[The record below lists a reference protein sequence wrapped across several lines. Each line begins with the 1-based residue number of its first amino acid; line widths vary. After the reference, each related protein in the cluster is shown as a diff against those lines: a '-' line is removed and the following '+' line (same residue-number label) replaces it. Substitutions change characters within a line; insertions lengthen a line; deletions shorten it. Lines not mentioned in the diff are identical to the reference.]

1 MSRSARLFELLQAF
15 RRHRRAVSA
24 SQLAAELGVSKR
36 TVYRD
41 IACLVQSGAAIEGEP
56 GVGYVLRPGFFL
68 PPVALDQEELD
79 AVVLGLRW
87 VSRRGDAALARSAAD
102 ALAKIVAVLPPTTDD
117 PVTASGWFVGGRSG
131 PAHFA
136 AVRQA
141 VREERKLRLAY
152 ADETGAQTERVVW
165 PIAIGFFETAD
176 MLAAWCELRDG
187 FRHFRLDRIARADL
201 SSERYPKRRPL
212 LLADWRLADR
222 QSGRCN
228 HADRN

>member
-24 SQLAAELGVSKR
+24 SQLAAELGVSTR

-41 IACLVQSGAAIEGEP
+41 IASLVERGAAINGAP

-87 VSRRGDAALARSAAD
+87 VSRRGDAALSRGAAD
-102 ALAKIVAVLPPTTDD
+102 ALAKIIAVLPPTTDD
-117 PVTASGWFVGGRSG
+117 PVAASGWFVGGRSEL
-131 PAHFA
+131 AHFA

-141 VREERKLRLAY
+141 MREERKLRLVY
-152 ADETGAQTERVVW
+152 DDESGARTERVVW
-165 PIAIGFFETAD
+165 PIAIGFFEAAD

-187 FRHFRLDRIARADL
+187 FRHFRLDRIARADP
-201 SSERYPKRRPL
+201 SNERYPRRRPV
-212 LLADWRLADR
+212 LLADWRLCR
-222 QSGRCN
+222 SPVQPLQSC
-228 HADRN
+228 